1 MSAGDDRSRSDRRAH
16 HRGVE
21 ARLVRFVRVWLY
33 AATLFLLAVALTL
46 AWRNSARAL
55 ILLAI
60 VPSTFAAFAYARLR
74 VFEHCVRMM
83 HRPTRWLHWALRL
96 VTGAS
101 CLGDAVMLAQLL
113 TARSPMDLALVH
125 APGVTWVGPVWF
137 SSHALWLLGH
147 LLSRAFAAIR
157 RSTRGL
163 VRWLHTHPPTDLP
176 ASMERRAAL
185 QQLTVLGVGAPFAAS
200 LSGVSMSYD
209 FRVDEHEI
217 LLPHWPRE
225 LDGLR
230 VAHLSDIHVGGAM
243 NRERLLRVAE
253 LTNAARP
260 DLVIHTG
267 DFLTHRAGDFDRPL
281 YEALARIEAD
291 LGQWACLGNHDYDDP
306 ERFVRRLRE
315 AGVRTLRGELATL
328 AFAGA
333 ELEIGGLDFLSAL
346 RHGPE
351 SFTRMM
357 AGWPQR
363 GGKPRL
369 LLNHD
374 PSGFALMP
382 DACADLV
389 CSGHT
394 HGGHIGVQLGS
405 TAVTLVGLAGIPDQG
420 VFRRADMRLFVTRC
434 VGFYGYP
441 MRLGIPPE
449 IALLTLR
456 SGDRRI

>member
-1 MSAGDDRSRSDRRAH
+1 MTADADPRRPESGDGGADR
-16 HRGVE
+16 
-21 ARLVRFVRVWLY
+21 ARVPRFVRLWLRTAHVLLVGI
-33 AATLFLLAVALTL
+33 AAVL
-46 AWRNSARAL
+46 AWRNPGRAV
-55 ILLAI
+55 ILLLVIPIA
-60 VPSTFAAFAYARLR
+60 FAPFAYARRRVFDVCAGFILR
-74 VFEHCVRMM
+74 VRSPSTALLVLLILLGCVAD
-83 HRPTRWLHWALRL
+83 T
-96 VTGAS
+96 
-101 CLGDAVMLAQLL
+101 VMLAQLV
-113 TARSPMDLALVH
+113 TARSPEGLSLIH
-125 APGVTWVGPVWF
+125 APGVTWIGPVWF
-137 SSHALWLLGH
+137 SGHVLWLFGH
-147 LLSRAFAAIR
+147 LLNTGVTTIGR
-157 RSTRGL
+157 RTRGL
-163 VRWLHTHPPTDLP
+163 LRYFSGPPATGLP
-176 ASMERRAAL
+176 ESMQRRAAL
-185 QQLTVLGVGAPFAAS
+185 QQLTVLGVGAPFAVS

-217 LLPHWPRE
+217 ILPHWPRE

-230 VAHLSDIHVGGAM
+230 VAHLSDIHVGGSM

-267 DFLTHRAGDFDRPL
+267 DFLTHRSGDFDQPL
-281 YEALARIEAD
+281 YEALARIDAD

-328 AFAGA
+328 AFAGS
-333 ELEIGGLDFLSAL
+333 ELEIGGLDFLSAR

-351 SFTRMM
+351 SFARMM
-357 AGWPQR
+357 TGWGQR
-363 GGKPRL
+363 DGRPRL

-374 PSGFALMP
+374 PSGFHLLP

-405 TAVTLVGLAGIPDQG
+405 TAVTIVGLVGIPDQG
-420 VFRRADMRLFVTRC
+420 VFKRDDMRMFVTRC

-441 MRLGIPPE
+441 IRLGIPPE
-449 IALLTLR
+449 IALLTIR
-456 SGDRRI
+456 SDRG

>member
-1 MSAGDDRSRSDRRAH
+1 METAPHAPPDD
-16 HRGVE
+16 GVE
-21 ARLVRFVRVWLY
+21 RVRLVRFVRRWLY
-33 AATLFLLAVALTL
+33 AANLLLLGVTVTL
-46 AWRNSARAL
+46 AWRNPARAV
-55 ILLAI
+55 ILLAV
-60 VPSTFAAFAYARLR
+60 VPITFAIFTYARRR
-74 VFEHCVRMM
+74 VLQHCVRILS
-83 HRPTRWLHWALRL
+83 RPTRSSRIALLL
-96 VTGAS
+96 VTGAG

-113 TARSPMDLALVH
+113 TARSPMDLAWVH
-125 APGVTWVGPVWF
+125 APGVTWIGPVWF

-147 LLSRAFAAIR
+147 LLNGAVAAIR
-157 RSTRGL
+157 RSAREV
-163 VRWLHTHPPTDLP
+163 VRWFTTPPPANLP

-217 LLPHWPRE
+217 MLPHWPRE

-253 LTNAARP
+253 LTNGARP
-260 DLVIHTG
+260 DLIIHTG

-328 AFAGA
+328 AFAGT
-333 ELEIGGLDFLSAL
+333 ELEIGGLDFLSA
-346 RHGPE
+346 RHHGPE
-351 SFTRMM
+351 SFARMM
-357 AGWPQR
+357 ARWPQR

-374 PSGFALMP
+374 PSGFELLP

-394 HGGHIGVQLGS
+394 HGGHIGMQLGS
-405 TAVTLVGLAGIPDQG
+405 TAVTVVGLAGIPDQG
-420 VFRRADMRLFVTRC
+420 VFVRGDMRLFVTRC

-456 SGDRRI
+456 KGTSPL